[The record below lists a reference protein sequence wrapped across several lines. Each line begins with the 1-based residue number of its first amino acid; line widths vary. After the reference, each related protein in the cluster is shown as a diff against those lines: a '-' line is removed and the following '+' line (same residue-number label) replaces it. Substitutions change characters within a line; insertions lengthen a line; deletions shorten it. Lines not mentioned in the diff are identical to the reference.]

1 MAEFNFDEIVD
12 RKNTSCLKYDFAVER
27 GYKKGILPFW
37 VADMDFKTP
46 QPVIDELTKRVAHGI
61 FGYTDPSD
69 GYKTAV
75 VNWQKTQHGY
85 APSKESIVVTP
96 GVVFALAMAVRAFT
110 SSGDSVIIEQP
121 VYYPFSEVVKQNH
134 RKIVN
139 SPLVL
144 KNGHYEIDF
153 ADFEEKIVAN
163 NVKLFLLCSPHNP
176 AGRVWKKEE
185 LLKLADIC
193 ARHEVLIVADEIHAD
208 FVREGYKHIPLASLS
223 PAIAD
228 RIITCTAASKTFN
241 LAGLQISNIF
251 IENEK
256 LRQKFRAEVS
266 AAGYSQ
272 PNALG
277 LFATQ
282 AAYEKGSEWLNALKK
297 YLEQNYQRTKEFLA
311 NNMPKVNLIEPE
323 GTYLIW
329 LDFSAYGLS
338 DSELDRIIIDKANLW
353 LDSGHIFG
361 KAGENFQRINI
372 ACPWSVL
379 ENGLK
384 HLADAFKNL

>member
-1 MAEFNFDEIVD
+1 MAEFNFDEVID

-27 GYKKGILPFW
+27 GYKEDILPFW

-61 FGYTDPSD
+61 YGYTDPND
-69 GYKTAV
+69 EYKTAV
-75 VNWQKTQHGY
+75 VNWQKTQHSY

-110 SSGDSVIIEQP
+110 NAGDSVIIEQP
-121 VYYPFSEVVKQNH
+121 VYYPFTEIVEQNH

-144 KNGHYEIDF
+144 RNGHYEIDF
-153 ADFEEKIVAN
+153 ADFEEKITAN
-163 NVKLFLLCSPHNP
+163 GVKLFLLCSPHNP

-193 ARHEVLIVADEIHAD
+193 TRHNVLIVADEIHAD
-208 FVREGYKHIPLASLS
+208 FVRKGYKHIPLASLS
-223 PAIAD
+223 PAIAN
-228 RIITCTAASKTFN
+228 RVITCSAASKTFN
-241 LAGLQISNIF
+241 LAGLQTSNIF
-251 IENEK
+251 IENEP
-256 LRQKFRAEVS
+256 LREKFRAEIS

-272 PNALG
+272 PNVLG

-282 AAYEKGSEWLNALKK
+282 AAYEHGGAWLSALKK

-311 NNMPKVNLIEPE
+311 KNMPKVNLIEPE

-361 KAGENFQRINI
+361 KAGENFQRINT